1 MKRRSLNTEEASTEI
16 HLNLTPLID
25 IMLVLLIFF
34 IATTVFMEEA
44 GVEVSKPRAS
54 TAQELDNKSILL
66 ALTADGRV
74 FQGGR
79 EIGMDGVGSVVGAL
93 LDEEPGAPVV
103 IRADANA
110 ATEMTVNVID
120 AAKLA
125 GATVVSLATEKTTP

>member
-1 MKRRSLNTEEASTEI
+1 MKRRSLHQEEASSEI

-44 GVEVSKPRAS
+44 GVEVSKPRAA
-54 TAQELDNKSILL
+54 TAEELDHKAILL

-79 EIGMDGVGSVVGAL
+79 EIGMDGVGSVIGSL
-93 LDEEPGAPVV
+93 LEENPSAPVV
-103 IRADANA
+103 IRADAQA
-110 ATEMTVNVID
+110 ATELTVSLID

-125 GATVVSLATEKTTP
+125 GATVVSLATERTSP

>member
-1 MKRRSLNTEEASTEI
+1 MKRRGLLQEEASTEI

-34 IATTVFMEEA
+34 IATTVFLEEA
-44 GVEVSKPRAS
+44 GVEVSKPRAA
-54 TAQELDNKSILL
+54 TAVELDNKAILL

-79 EIGMDGVGSVVGAL
+79 EIGMDGVGAVIGSL
-93 LDEEPGAPVV
+93 LEEDPSAPVV
-103 IRADANA
+103 IRADAQTT
-110 ATEMTVNVID
+110 TELTVSLID

-125 GATVVSLATEKTTP
+125 GATVVSLATERATP